1 MVNTNEDI
9 INGYVYLYKEKKN
22 NSYQD
27 IIKEK
32 IIPIIPQDIIFIL
45 PSSELNKEDKDFIK
59 NAYLQNR
66 PKSLE
71 EYLKDYKKE
80 KEKILIVYTFSKIGE
95 AIKLPENESYM
106 ERIASEIKTVFKF
119 KQILNEFY
127 DKDKKIENK
136 YFILKFNNDNAV
148 NINFFISEIKHYK
161 EINKITDES
170 KNFIFT
176 INIQREFDS
185 RNVKK
190 LTTVLINDE
199 EMNQL
204 FIDNINGTELSIKD
218 IEGKNITDLIAKK
231 LMDPKQIIVDGML
244 NFYGENKNE
253 QIGRCKGIDNYNF
266 VSEFK
271 VFIENRQ
278 DLIEKIKKIILP
290 QIGKTENIVN
300 LIIENKT
307 INQNTIDFISA
318 ILMYMKDGFS
328 DQLENFLRKTE
339 NNNFFTTLFMLNV
352 KDNIE
357 SISTTS
363 NKQLNNCSFNKSDE
377 QLLKNNLIE
386 KIKEDFI
393 EKTKKSLHDKMEDSS
408 INIKLNYKIPGFFNI
423 YRGIK
428 KYIHD
433 EKISFYYRQDEGE
446 LRKCEIEKVSQKMG
460 KLNNDIKDFTE
471 NLYVYLAS
479 NPLFDRVMKT
489 KIEDENYTEIIELFL
504 NDYITF
510 YLVKLYKDT
519 NNDFV
524 INDIPHKLILLLL
537 DLKFKELIKKEEK
550 KIFKKYCF

>member
-1 MVNTNEDI
+1 
-9 INGYVYLYKEKKN
+9 
-22 NSYQD
+22 
-27 IIKEK
+27 
-32 IIPIIPQDIIFIL
+32 
-45 PSSELNKEDKDFIK
+45 
-59 NAYLQNR
+59 
-66 PKSLE
+66 
-71 EYLKDYKKE
+71 
-80 KEKILIVYTFSKIGE
+80 
-95 AIKLPENESYM
+95 
-106 ERIASEIKTVFKF
+106 
-119 KQILNEFY
+119 
-127 DKDKKIENK
+127 
-136 YFILKFNNDNAV
+136 
-148 NINFFISEIKHYK
+148 
-161 EINKITDES
+161 
-170 KNFIFT
+170 
-176 INIQREFDS
+176 
-185 RNVKK
+185 
-190 LTTVLINDE
+190 
-199 EMNQL
+199 
-204 FIDNINGTELSIKD
+204 
-218 IEGKNITDLIAKK
+218 
-231 LMDPKQIIVDGML
+231 
-244 NFYGENKNE
+244 
-253 QIGRCKGIDNYNF
+253 
-266 VSEFK
+266 
-271 VFIENRQ
+271 
-278 DLIEKIKKIILP
+278 
-290 QIGKTENIVN
+290 
-300 LIIENKT
+300 
-307 INQNTIDFISA
+307 
-318 ILMYMKDGFS
+318 
-328 DQLENFLRKTE
+328 
-339 NNNFFTTLFMLNV
+339 MLNV

-393 EKTKKSLHDKMEDSS
+393 EKTKKSLRDKMEDSS

-428 KYIHD
+428 KYIYD

-524 INDIPHKLILLLL
+524 INDIQHKLILLLL